1 MKIGILTF
9 HRAYNYGAVLQC
21 YALMHFLLGLG
32 HKVYIIDYRQPWNES
47 LRKAISVGK
56 IKQLYKHPKAL
67 LSYLLSFGKRK
78 KANYHSSV
86 IFDNFVSNYLSV
98 RDTCNGKANFP
109 KDYDCYVIGS
119 DQLWGISCLGGIF
132 DSIYMGDFP
141 HNENSRV
148 IGYAISSTEKSIAR
162 LDKVKLQKISRRFSA
177 LSFREKNI
185 STKISAICE
194 KNFPECIDPTLLC
207 NSSVW
212 TQLLNEKWCNKDYIL
227 IYEARDAVKYPN
239 LLYSKAKRM
248 VKMMNRNYEIIDMS
262 GMTYD
267 VSDFVSAFK
276 YAKCVITTSFHATV
290 FSIIFKRPFYS
301 VKLGDG
307 ADGRYVNLLNRLKLT
322 QQCVEPDFEPIL
334 PCVDFSDMEAK
345 LAQYRKS
352 SIEFLN
358 IALL

>member
-21 YALMHFLLGLG
+21 YALMHYLIDLG
-32 HKVYIIDYRQPWNES
+32 HKVYVIDYRQPWTES
-47 LRKAISVGK
+47 LRNTISFGK

-67 LSYLLSFGKRK
+67 CSYFFSFSKRK
-78 KANYHSSV
+78 KANKHSSI
-86 IFDNFVSNYLSV
+86 IFDDFVNKYLSIK
-98 RDTCNGKANFP
+98 DTCNDKIDFP

-119 DQLWGISCLGGIF
+119 DQLWGKSCLGGKF
-132 DSIYMGDFP
+132 DNIYMGDFP
-141 HNENSRV
+141 HKGNAKI
-148 IGYAISSTEKSIAR
+148 IGYAISSTPKSIVE
-162 LDKVKLQKISRRFSA
+162 LDKDKLRNIISRFSD
-177 LSFREKNI
+177 LSFREHNI
-185 STKISAICE
+185 VKQISDICG
-194 KNFPECIDPTLLC
+194 NHFSECIDPTLLC

-212 TQLLNEKWCNKDYIL
+212 TKLINEKWKRKEYVL
-227 IYEARDAVKYPN
+227 IYEARDAVNYPN
-239 LLYSKAKRM
+239 LLLSKAKRM
-248 VKMMNRNYEIIDMS
+248 IELMDKDYEIIDMS
-262 GMTYD
+262 GMSFD

-307 ADGRYVNLLNRLKLT
+307 ADGRYVNILNQLSLT

-334 PCVDFSDMEAK
+334 PYIDFSDMEAK
-345 LAQYRKS
+345 LTQYRKS

-358 IALL
+358 IALS